1 MADKRTEIAKLD
13 NKATAIRTGIPKRV
27 IAIKNIPSWIWKQ
40 LTKKSVNNKK

>member
-27 IAIKNIPSWIWKQ
+27 IAIKNIPS
-40 LTKKSVNNKK
+40 